1 MKHIILSIIFL
12 YTAININ
19 ANSDNK
25 DDLFEI
31 GRMNIS
37 ISQDNNGNTNP
48 NIQFPITWNE
58 NLFSELSYSSYST
71 TTVQDLISATG
82 KSSSYTKN
90 NDLALSMNYLYNLTK
105 EHTFTVG
112 MLLNYKNSSGNEF
125 GYFEVN
131 ATTNSVNV
139 DVKYRELKVGIK
151 GDYTYR
157 GDQIPLNFRLG
168 FILYPL
174 RKLNLEQNLV
184 MSGDIGEGF
193 YKSTSTQNISYEFYI
208 AIKYPIY
215 DDRFFFGIDAYLNNS
230 PLEYDSIVLD
240 PDTNKY
246 ATANI
251 THEESISKVNYKLL
265 YKQFKDSNL
274 NYVLGYSKQRVHI
287 KLENNEN
294 NQDQDM
300 LILGLERRF

>member
-1 MKHIILSIIFL
+1 
-12 YTAININ
+12 
-19 ANSDNK
+19 
-25 DDLFEI
+25 
-31 GRMNIS
+31 MNIS

-139 DVKYRELKVGIK
+139 DVKYH
-151 GDYTYR
+151 
-157 GDQIPLNFRLG
+157 
-168 FILYPL
+168 PL